1 MNAYEKCV
9 IGLKPRLNKKG
20 VKNAEI
26 VAQNMCSMWADNN
39 GEEKEFGVSKSDETQ
54 KTFAMNFEFDK
65 EALSVS
71 KKDTEDMWEF
81 PVRAL
86 TSGRHDYEVEGE
98 EQTVFIEP
106 SILKESLEK
115 FNELPIYYTHQRTPE
130 DLLGKAINPEIE
142 EMEDGKVAISM
153 LAQIYEPTAR
163 MKEVIQKV
171 EDGDITNVSV
181 DWFSKDVD
189 VMGDS
194 YATNI
199 RPVEVSFIDNEIA
212 TPVCGECK
220 IDTECATHTS
230 EKEFA
235 TKDDCG
241 CGGPSEDACGCD
253 HNGED
258 KEVDTMSEEVVKT
271 ESEKITEREFASVKK
286 QLEDLTSNHSELE
299 QKYNDA
305 LNSIEEFKTAEE
317 ARKAEEAKKLKTA
330 LVKNVVSKELLFG
343 KLGEES
349 KDARTEELFG
359 WEDNKLTGFFEAL
372 ESMPEP
378 AETEKTFGKGIAK
391 DSEEKAVEAEP
402 EVERMF
408 SMVDGKI
415 RLNRK

>member
-9 IGLKPRLNKKG
+9 IGLKPTLAKKG
-20 VKNAEI
+20 VDNAET

-54 KTFAMNFEFDK
+54 RTFAMNFEFDK
-65 EALSVS
+65 EALNVS
-71 KKDTEDMWEF
+71 KKEKEDMWEF

-86 TSGRHDYEVEGE
+86 TSGRHDYEVDGE

-106 SILKESLEK
+106 SMLKESLEK

-212 TPVCGECK
+212 TPVCGECT

-235 TKDDCG
+235 TKEDCG
-241 CGGPSEDACGCD
+241 CDGPSKDACGCD

-258 KEVDTMSEEVVKT
+258 KEVDNMSEEVVKT

-286 QLEDLTSNHSELE
+286 QLEDLTSTHS
-299 QKYNDA
+299 
-305 LNSIEEFKTAEE
+305 
-317 ARKAEEAKKLKTA
+317 
-330 LVKNVVSKELLFG
+330 
-343 KLGEES
+343 
-349 KDARTEELFG
+349 
-359 WEDNKLTGFFEAL
+359 
-372 ESMPEP
+372 
-378 AETEKTFGKGIAK
+378 
-391 DSEEKAVEAEP
+391 
-402 EVERMF
+402 
-408 SMVDGKI
+408 
-415 RLNRK
+415 

>member
-1 MNAYEKCV
+1 VNAYEKCV
-9 IGLKPRLNKKG
+9 IGLKPTLAKKG
-20 VKNAEI
+20 VDNAET

-54 KTFAMNFEFDK
+54 RTFAMNFEFDK
-65 EALSVS
+65 EALNVS
-71 KKDTEDMWEF
+71 KKDKEDMWEF

-86 TSGRHDYEVEGE
+86 TSGRHDYEVDGE

-212 TPVCGECK
+212 TPVCGECT

-230 EKEFA
+230 EREFA
-235 TKDDCG
+235 TKENCG
-241 CGGPSEDACGCD
+241 CDGPSKDVCGCD
-253 HNGED
+253 HDGED
-258 KEVDTMSEEVVKT
+258 KEVDNMSEEVVKT

-286 QLEDLTSNHSELE
+286 QLEELTSTHSELE

-330 LVKNVVSKELLFG
+330 LVNNVVSKELLFG
-343 KLGEES
+343 KIQEES

-408 SMVDGKI
+408 SMVDGRI